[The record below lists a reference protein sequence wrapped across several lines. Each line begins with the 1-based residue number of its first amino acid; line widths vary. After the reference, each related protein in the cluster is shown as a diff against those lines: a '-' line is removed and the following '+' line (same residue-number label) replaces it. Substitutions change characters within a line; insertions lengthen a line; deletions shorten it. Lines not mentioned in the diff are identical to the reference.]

1 MYGNHFSGMFRT
13 VQRVF
18 LGLATVCLVLAV
30 LLVMALVQDDDARAA
45 AEAEAYARGWQQGY
59 DDGVRQRAA
68 SVADAYRQGQRDAA
82 IGLQM
87 AEGGAP

>member
-1 MYGNHFSGMFRT
+1 MLSAG
-13 VQRVF
+13 
-18 LGLATVCLVLAV
+18 AVLLIAAFAV

-45 AEAEAYARGWQQGY
+45 AEAEAYARGWHQGY

-87 AEGGAP
+87 AEGSQP